1 MLREGIE
8 NANMK
13 IKEFKIT
20 FSDKKFCSNILTVDL
35 FDI

>member
-8 NANMK
+8 NANVK

-20 FSDKKFCSNILTVDL
+20 FSDKEFCNKSILTE
-35 FDI
+35 